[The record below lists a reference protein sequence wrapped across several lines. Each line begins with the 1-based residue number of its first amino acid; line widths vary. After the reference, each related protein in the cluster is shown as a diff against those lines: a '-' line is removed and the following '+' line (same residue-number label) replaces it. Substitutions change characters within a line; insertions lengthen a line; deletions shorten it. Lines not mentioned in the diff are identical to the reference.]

1 VAEANAAATP
11 GDWGI
16 VRIASGVNP
25 VLSSTISARGVL
37 IRGGGAVVDG
47 PPSVA
52 LAVCGPGLRIE
63 DLTITGSGQGI
74 GNDGTY
80 GQCVGAR
87 VEVVRSHVD
96 GNRGYG
102 IQFLTGGMSLLLS
115 SSTVSGNGTA
125 DDGEGGG
132 IDAFLSEFWSV
143 QSTIADNTGPGATIT
158 TTSGATVALTVV
170 ARNTYGGFV
179 HLSPAPVVVVGST
192 FADNTGS
199 DSFNIGEAANI
210 VARSTFEGNLYGP
223 RLGGGS
229 VMTDSTVTGNIETGL
244 SANSGIVR
252 VVRSTVSSQ
261 ILGSF
266 PPEYSYGI
274 LDFQASIVQ
283 AEAGMLCVD
292 ESEVHSSGWNL
303 VSEPSCA
310 FDGPGDQVGSALL
323 GPLST
328 EGGPTQVR
336 MPGTGSPAIDAVPSG
351 TPGACDPSVPDQRGV
366 SRPQGAGCDIGA
378 VEQAGP

>member
-1 VAEANAAATP
+1 M
-11 GDWGI
+11 
-16 VRIASGVNP
+16 
-25 VLSSTISARGVL
+25 
-37 IRGGGAVVDG
+37 
-47 PPSVA
+47 
-52 LAVCGPGLRIE
+52 
-63 DLTITGSGQGI
+63 
-74 GNDGTY
+74 
-80 GQCVGAR
+80 
-87 VEVVRSHVD
+87 VRSHVD
-96 GNRGYG
+96 GNRGDG

-158 TTSGATVALTVV
+158 TSSGATV
-170 ARNTYGGFV
+170 RSPW
-179 HLSPAPVVVVGST
+179 SPATRTGASST
-192 FADNTGS
+192 CRRPRWWSSDRPSPTTPGATASTSARRPTSSPDRPSRATSTGPAS
-199 DSFNIGEAANI
+199 AA
-210 VARSTFEGNLYGP
+210 G
-223 RLGGGS
+223 

-336 MPGTGSPAIDAVPSG
+336 MPGAGSPAIDAVPSG
-351 TPGACDPSVPDQRGV
+351 TPGACDPLVPDQRAR

-378 VEQAGP
+378 VEQAGPLNPRPPR